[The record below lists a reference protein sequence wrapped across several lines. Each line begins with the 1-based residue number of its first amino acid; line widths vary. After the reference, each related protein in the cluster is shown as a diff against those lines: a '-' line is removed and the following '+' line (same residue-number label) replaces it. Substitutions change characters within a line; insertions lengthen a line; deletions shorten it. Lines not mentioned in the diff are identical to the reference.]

1 MARLIPLL
9 TFTNQRIYSI
19 ALLSMDSVDLYQTV
33 GGLDLCRQLS
43 ETFYARVKR
52 DPVLRPLFP
61 GKSIRC
67 AVEAF
72 TAFLAQFLG
81 GPAEDAQAR
90 WFLSFRESHQR
101 FKIGPRERQAWMS
114 NMIQTLD
121 DVPIDE
127 PVRLALRDLFERSS
141 AYIINTAQAPPESA
155 APVESPDDHIH
166 REFSRRWLEQ
176 RALEDLVAAIRYG
189 VVGRALDLTQ
199 SPTLKRRFAR
209 DRAVFAHV
217 LGLMIGCGSDAL
229 FEYVERELLADP
241 ALANLRNR
249 YRRTLLHDA
258 SAHGNLRMV
267 ELLLRLGADPNV
279 GLPGGRTP
287 LYCVANECQVP
298 GGGHIVR
305 ALVRAGA
312 QVNAPIG
319 AKRCTALHLAARRG
333 NTEVAQALLDCG
345 ADINAQDATGVTPLQ
360 RAKNCR
366 KPDVALLLAS
376 HGVAEPQP
384 KGAVYRKRSRI
395 S

>member
-1 MARLIPLL
+1 MARLTPLL

-19 ALLSMDSVDLYQTV
+19 ALLSMDSVDLYQAV

-90 WFLSFRESHQR
+90 WFLSLRESHQR

-114 NMIQTLD
+114 NMIQALD

-127 PVRLALRDLFERSS
+127 SHRLALRGLFERSS
-141 AYIINTAQAPPESA
+141 AYIVNTGPAPQESA
-155 APVESPDDHIH
+155 PAEPPDDRIH
-166 REFSRRWLEQ
+166 REISRRWREQ
-176 RALEDLVAAIRYG
+176 RALDDLVAAIRYG
-189 VVGRALDLTQ
+189 DVGRALDLTQ
-199 SPTLKRRFAR
+199 GPTLKRRFAR

-217 LGLMIGCGSDAL
+217 LGLMIGCGSDVI
-229 FEYVERELLADP
+229 FEYAERELLADP
-241 ALANLRNR
+241 ALANTRNR
-249 YRRTLLHDA
+249 YGRTLLHDA
-258 SAHGNLRMV
+258 AAQGNLRMV

-298 GGGHIVR
+298 GAGRIVR

-312 QVNAPIG
+312 QVNAPSG

-333 NTEVAQALLDCG
+333 NTEIAEALVDCG
-345 ADINAQDATGVTPLQ
+345 ADINARDATGDTPLQ

-376 HGVAEPQP
+376 HGADARPS
-384 KGAVYRKRSRI
+384 GRRH
-395 S
+395 